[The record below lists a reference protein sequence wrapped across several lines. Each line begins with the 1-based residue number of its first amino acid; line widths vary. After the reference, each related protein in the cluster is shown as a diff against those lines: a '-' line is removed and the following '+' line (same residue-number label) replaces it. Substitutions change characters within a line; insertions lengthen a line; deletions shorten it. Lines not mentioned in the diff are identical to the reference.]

1 MTFAKNSLSSWVVL
15 IILVGISIIL
25 GLVLI
30 QPVCL
35 CSPPGNWGQPQ
46 QHAVP
51 GRVRPLL
58 RALVPGL
65 GDGPPDPA
73 DTHSREGPH
82 TPLATHRFRLQIPAG
97 RTPTAQQ
104 ESWLNVH
111 EDAHRP

>member
-1 MTFAKNSLSSWVVL
+1 MFTHQS
-15 IILVGISIIL
+15 
-25 GLVLI
+25 
-30 QPVCL
+30 VCL
-35 CSPPGNWGQPQ
+35 SVTPAGDWGQPE

-73 DTHSREGPH
+73 DPRSREGPH
-82 TPLATHRFRLQIPAG
+82 VPVAAHRLRLQTPAG

-104 ESWLNVH
+104 ESRLNVR
-111 EDAHRP
+111 EDAHRPSLSL